1 MKIYPL
7 VFGVALLGSA
17 MLHGRIGESEMQ
29 CFERYGRKVLEEK
42 NLGHAKQI
50 KFKSAE
56 FEVTGIFING
66 KAECLEFEKAGELSG
81 PEVRDLMEK
90 NGLVP
95 SLATE
100 SRKPVRMGY
109 NVLEEITWTF
119 PERVAILNALGDTLT
134 ISTMAFA
141 AAISGAVQDSK
152 EEKASQTTEGF

>member
-1 MKIYPL
+1 MKPL
-7 VFGVALLGSA
+7 YFCLALIGSSP
-17 MLHGRIGESEMQ
+17 LYGRIGESEMQ

-66 KAECLEFEKAGELSG
+66 KAECLEFAKAGELSG

-100 SRKPVRMGY
+100 RRKPVRMGY

-141 AAISGAVQDSK
+141 AAISGADKDSK
-152 EEKASQTTEGF
+152 EEKASQSTEGF

>member
-1 MKIYPL
+1 MKLISFCL
-7 VFGVALLGSA
+7 ALLSSSP
-17 MLHGRIGESEMQ
+17 LYGRIGESEMQ

-66 KAECLEFEKAGELSG
+66 KAECLEFEKSGELSA
-81 PEVRDLMEK
+81 PEVRGLLEK
-90 NGLVP
+90 NGLAP

-100 SRKPVRMGY
+100 RRKPVRMGY

-119 PERVAILNALGDTLT
+119 PDRVAILSALGDTLT

-141 AAISGAVQDSK
+141 TALSGADKDSK
-152 EEKASQTTEGF
+152 EETASQSTEGF